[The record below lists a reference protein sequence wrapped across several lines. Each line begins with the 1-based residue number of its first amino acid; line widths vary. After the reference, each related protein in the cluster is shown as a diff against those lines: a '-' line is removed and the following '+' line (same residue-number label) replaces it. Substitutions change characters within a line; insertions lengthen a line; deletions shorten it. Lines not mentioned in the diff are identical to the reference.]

1 MKRLFT
7 SLLFALVACTGTTES
22 GVPILLVV
30 GYQENVAD
38 GAEGQ
43 VGLIEDTFD
52 VAGTAREISF
62 VEGSSRPLPA
72 RPIAY
77 DLTDRDN
84 SRDTLVVLSRNDGAA
99 NVNDSAAFLNFFN
112 LTGVD
117 ADNPAA
123 FEQTDPGQLELS
135 ADALDTTEPDLP
147 LDLNFCPV
155 DVQVSEGGRYAAL
168 LHDGEP
174 CGIRGFGA
182 LDIIDLEPVGSNE
195 PAKLLGRFS
204 SQIVP
209 VSFYLRQERVGVGD
223 NRLYFFQND
232 PVGVQ
237 VTELLLPDEN
247 DNNPEIDPILGGD
260 NLTEVADVA
269 DDTQEVEDLG
279 LVLDGADEN
288 ATAPVLV
295 TLFDESFVPLRNYDT
310 DAAVIIGNRVDT
322 IEDSRKVLT
331 DDFLTTDSVFI
342 LSDDEFTVHENV
354 GEAAEEAASIVAADA
369 VYEPRNNFVYFV
381 SDETV
386 SLFDPQDFQFEED
399 DEVDTRPFDVDELSD
414 PVFVTW
420 IQAVSDVPA
429 PQVSGPE

>member
-1 MKRLFT
+1 MKRFFT
-7 SLLFALVACTGTTES
+7 LILFALVACTGTTET

-30 GYQENVAD
+30 GYQENAAD

-43 VGLIEDTFD
+43 VGLVRDTFD
-52 VAGTAREISF
+52 VAGAAREISF

-72 RPIAY
+72 APIAF
-77 DLTDRDN
+77 DLTDRSN
-84 SRDTLVVLSRNDGAA
+84 TRDTLVVLSRNDGAA
-99 NVNDSAAFLNFFN
+99 NVNDSEAFLNFFN
-112 LTGVD
+112 LEGVG
-117 ADNPAA
+117 ADDPTA
-123 FEQTDPGQLELS
+123 FERTGLEELELS
-135 ADALDTTEPDLP
+135 ADALDTTDSDLP

-155 DVQVSEGGRYAAL
+155 DVQVSESGRYAAL

-232 PVGVQ
+232 PAGVQ

-247 DNNPEIDPILGGD
+247 DNNPEIDPLPGGD

-269 DDTQEVEDLG
+269 DDTQEVQDLG
-279 LVLDGADEN
+279 FVLDGANEN

-295 TLFDESFVPLRNYDT
+295 TLFDESYVPLRNL
-310 DAAVIIGNRVDT
+310 DADEAVNLGNRVDT
-322 IEDSRKVLT
+322 VEQSRKVLT
-331 DDFLTTDSVFI
+331 DDFLTTDNVFI
-342 LSDDEFTVHENV
+342 LGDDEFTVHENV
-354 GEAAEEAASIVAADA
+354 GEAAEEAADIIAADA
-369 VYEPRNNFVYFV
+369 VYEPSNNFVYFV
-381 SDETV
+381 SNETV
-386 SLFDPQDFQFEED
+386 SLFDPQNFQFEED
-399 DEVDTRPFDVDELSD
+399 DEVDTAAFDVDELSN

-429 PQVSGPE
+429 PQISSPE